1 MYVEGRQRRCDLLH
15 GLKAVAS
22 GHRMTGLP
30 KQTVPVPPRTQREPA
45 AYRRNARFLPRYRA
59 VARSRRPHRNP
70 CHCRVTNRPRSS
82 PPLVCWG
89 PASHRFRRK
98 VGPLGHKK
106 TFGWASSSATV
117 LRFLGR
123 SVRSTPACSFLG
135 SDSASEHSSLTGRR
149 GYALVSLSG
158 PYSLVDSETAKH
170 PTSKSVNSRG
180 PLVTGVSVEPPL
192 EDVLF
197 RGVRYPSGISPSVL
211 VAVAAVVRSAT
222 Q

>member
-1 MYVEGRQRRCDLLH
+1 MSSLFCLTRLTPRNTSIEGCISDILH

-22 GHRMTGLP
+22 GHRMTRLP
-30 KQTVPVPPRTQREPA
+30 KQTVAVPTRTQREPA
-45 AYRRNARFLPRYRA
+45 AYRRNSRVLPRYRA

-82 PPLVCWG
+82 PPLVYWG

-149 GYALVSLSG
+149 GYALVSLSIVTQQL
-158 PYSLVDSETAKH
+158 SCS
-170 PTSKSVNSRG
+170 SVFSRNC
-180 PLVTGVSVEPPL
+180 SIS
-192 EDVLF
+192 DVYRSRLRLF
-197 RGVRYPSGISPSVL
+197 FM
-211 VAVAAVVRSAT
+211 
-222 Q
+222 